1 MTTENNQP
9 QRFRVSGP
17 DLTREAGLPVGG
29 AGRSGRRGAEAQ
41 FADRTVAAGLRT
53 LAARMARGERR
64 RRAAAAEG
72 ARPLERARGGSRRDG
87 RAGGVRGS
95 ASGAALAVVVLALA
109 FGLSGRWVLS
119 WLRVRRAL
127 TLHPASPVLPPDSSS
142 PAVAPELFWGTYRPH
157 VYFGMKTRSP
167 KPLLTGNPGA
177 REWGGPTQ
185 QSSKT

>member
-1 MTTENNQP
+1 MGRGAQ
-9 QRFRVSGP
+9 
-17 DLTREAGLPVGG
+17 GG
-29 AGRSGRRGAEAQ
+29 AGRRLSPLTARWQPGR
-41 FADRTVAAGLRT
+41 V
-53 LAARMARGERR
+53 LAPRMARGERR

-72 ARPLERARGGSRRDG
+72 ARPLERARGTGRRDG
-87 RAGGVRGS
+87 RAGGARGS

-109 FGLSGRWVLS
+109 FGLSGRWVLA

-127 TLHPASPVLPPDSSS
+127 TLHPAPPALPPGSSS

-177 REWGGPTQ
+177 GEWDGP
-185 QSSKT
+185 SSLRRLKTVSVDLRGHSTSQD